1 MRPVIPL
8 ASFWLLWMGGMGLVF
23 PFQSL
28 YFKENAG
35 LTGFELGLVLAI
47 RPLLGMIFQPIW
59 GQVSDRTGRR
69 SLMLGLLCLGAA
81 LGLSLI
87 PLAGGLLPLMGVI
100 GLTAAFGASVMSVG
114 SAVSMAALSPATER
128 FGQVRSFGTLGF
140 AVMVLGFPFLLDRF
154 QEHRGLVAEPGG
166 PSEPGLG
173 IIFTINAAFAV
184 LAAISAFRLPGSASL
199 SVRSRRG
206 DLAQLM
212 RHGPFL
218 RLLAFCFLAYF
229 FNHATI
235 LLMPLLVESRGGGL
249 TELSLM
255 WIPMLLLEVPLVFY
269 SGRVLGRLG
278 GRGLLALGVGADGL
292 RWVLCVA
299 APSLGWMYGFQL
311 LHGVVVV
318 GLIIGVSLYV
328 DAVVPERLRATGQT
342 VVGMIGISLAS
353 TLSALTQGA
362 LLDRFGIDAPYWF
375 GGIGG
380 VVLACLIPVLL
391 PKARRPED

>member
-35 LTGFELGLVLAI
+35 LSGFELGLVLAI
-47 RPLLGMIFQPIW
+47 RPLLGMVFQPIW
-59 GQVSDRTGRR
+59 GQVSDRTGKRR
-69 SLMLGLLCLGAA
+69 TVLGLLCLGAA
-81 LGLSLI
+81 CGLFMVPLANGLI
-87 PLAGGLLPLMGVI
+87 PLLLALGV
-100 GLTAAFGASVMSVG
+100 TAAFGASVMSVG
-114 SAVSMAALSPATER
+114 SAVSMAALTPATHR

-154 QEHRGLVAEPGG
+154 QESRGLVAEPGG
-166 PSEPGLG
+166 ASEPGLG
-173 IIFTINAAFAV
+173 IIFSINALFAV
-184 LAAISAFRLPGSASL
+184 IAAIAAFRLPHSESL
-199 SVRSRRG
+199 SVRSQRG

-218 RLLAFCFLAYF
+218 RLLLFCFLAYF
-229 FNHATI
+229 FLHAPI
-235 LLMPLLVESRGGGL
+235 QLLPLLVESRGGGL
-249 TELSLM
+249 PDLSLM

-269 SGRVLGRLG
+269 SGAVLGRIG

-292 RWVLCVA
+292 RWVLCIA

-311 LHGVVVV
+311 LHGVVVA
-318 GLIIGVSLYV
+318 GLIIGTSLYV

-342 VVGMIGISLAS
+342 VVGMLGVSLAS
-353 TLSALTQGA
+353 ALSAFSQGA
-362 LLDRFGIDAPYWF
+362 LYDRFGIDAPYWF

-380 VVLACLIPVLL
+380 IVLACLIPVML
-391 PKARRPED
+391 PKARRPE